1 MLLFISIADISDR
14 RYPTPLDEDS
24 QRLADHNAAPFLS
37 VNERHALL
45 LVINEKRALHHLL
58 SFARSGLEML
68 HAPSVSSLDT
78 RLIAAASNDPLV
90 FAFLE
95 RVIAPLTRNSL
106 QMIEEPRHNSRLSL
120 DSSFSDAPTPSEE
133 ERRRGLAQEQQ
144 KQVECQSEE
153 EQSVEGQYQEEQQDV
168 KQQQQH
174 QSKQHVLSVEEFR
187 EEYDVCVQDW
197 ELCEEVL
204 VEIEVSET
212 EDSDDIS
219 LVHRLLMDARP
230 PAASRWP
237 RLQ

>member
-1 MLLFISIADISDR
+1 
-14 RYPTPLDEDS
+14 
-24 QRLADHNAAPFLS
+24 
-37 VNERHALL
+37 
-45 LVINEKRALHHLL
+45 
-58 SFARSGLEML
+58 
-68 HAPSVSSLDT
+68 
-78 RLIAAASNDPLV
+78 
-90 FAFLE
+90 
-95 RVIAPLTRNSL
+95 
-106 QMIEEPRHNSRLSL
+106 MIEEPRHNSRLSL

-133 ERRRGLAQEQQ
+133 ERRQGLAQEQQ

-153 EQSVEGQYQEEQQDV
+153 EQSVEGQYQGEQQDV
-168 KQQQQH
+168 EQQQH